1 MSTVLCLPSLAF
13 FGDRSKMYL
22 LNVRNGVRPV
32 ADKRNDFS
40 VGSISKA
47 ILGLALP
54 MTAAQVVNILYS
66 VVDRIYLGRIPD
78 IGHLALAGLGVTM
91 PVISILL
98 AFANLCGMGGAPLCS
113 IHRGKGEH
121 ISPNGTCTRRA

>member
-1 MSTVLCLPSLAF
+1 MSTI
-13 FGDRSKMYL
+13 FGWAPLIFSMGGVKYTIIQCNDKRE
-22 LNVRNGVRPV
+22 VRPV

-78 IGHLALAGLGVTM
+78 IGHLAL
-91 PVISILL
+91 S
-98 AFANLCGMGGAPLCS
+98 
-113 IHRGKGEH
+113 
-121 ISPNGTCTRRA
+121 GTSRTL